1 MKFNT
6 FLVVVSLIGLTFESP
21 INTCKKSLKIK
32 NSTTLLDIAIKEKIP
47 FEKIKSLNSN
57 LNLNKTLKKGFN
69 VCVEGDID
77 VNEIE
82 STSIDEVVS
91 INKIP
96 TDQQIKLYRKILKKN
111 LSKKNIDK
119 LKKTEKAIDNF
130 LSKAFEYNE
139 NTFNLETCER
149 QCTDLKAYVTK
160 VDKSSSEIYSLK
172 LINKFRKSAKLSP
185 YDVHTSFYNPCL
197 NACYINYN
205 NDKVVKE
212 LLKNN
217 TFDEIENMDET
228 KSLTIEKRAST
239 CVDPTVLGNVSFL
252 GITMKKYKKDSSEQN
267 AVAIINGC
275 SIPKALNKV
284 VSIIAKGAYD
294 FEPYYTPACNAHDT
308 CYSCGSSK
316 TTCDDKF
323 YDNMLAICD
332 KIDAIYDSS
341 SMTKACE
348 QHAYWYH
355 WGVKYFSKSFYT
367 NAHDFVKENKNTCD
381 YCARAS
387 DVIYTMF
394 VTNENTI
401 Y

>member
-197 NACYINYN
+197 NA
-205 NDKVVKE
+205 
-212 LLKNN
+212 
-217 TFDEIENMDET
+217 
-228 KSLTIEKRAST
+228 SST